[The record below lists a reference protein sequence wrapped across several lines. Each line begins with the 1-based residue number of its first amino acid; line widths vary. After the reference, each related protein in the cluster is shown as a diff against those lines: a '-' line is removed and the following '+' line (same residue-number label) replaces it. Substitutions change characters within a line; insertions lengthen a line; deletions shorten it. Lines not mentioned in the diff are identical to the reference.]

1 MPNILIMKIR
11 TYILIGFL
19 SLISLSIIG
28 QSKSAFKEAADS
40 AFMDQD
46 YYSAMVYYSTVLEF
60 TPDETEILYKYGESA
75 MEFDAY
81 NLADSLFRKVYEQ
94 DQGRTYPLTT
104 FYIADMK
111 QRQGD
116 YDAASE
122 YYRLFVSL
130 SDSESEFHLTKAN
143 KEIEACDWALTQI
156 ASKDPLTAINRI
168 EGNVNT
174 EYSEFA
180 ASEIG
185 DSLFFSSLRFQD
197 DDGPYDPDRL
207 LSKILLKDA
216 DGNVAKIEN
225 DVNTTHRIT
234 AHSSFNEEH
243 KIVFFTVCGYNT
255 ASELRCDLY
264 YAPFD
269 EDYNITGP
277 GEKLPDHINDSRF
290 TQTQP
295 HSYQDRL
302 YFVSDREDG
311 LGGYDI
317 WMSEFNPQ
325 NMHFTLPTNLE
336 SVNTSSD
343 EITPFYHDKSSKF
356 YFSSNGYIGFGGYD
370 IYETDL
376 EEESKSAVKN
386 LGSPFNSSYHDL
398 YYSVSESGNLYLSS
412 NRAGSMYIESSSEAC
427 CYDIYNI
434 ELANLKL
441 KLNAQSYHA
450 ITLDSLPSVYVT
462 LVDDETGDEQ
472 LSIINNEG
480 IDHVFDIKFNKN
492 YRVIAKK
499 DGYEDDEISF
509 STIGVTTSEDI
520 IKKLFLRPSELNL
533 NLTVFDKIS
542 LDELK
547 GATVTIRDMSGK
559 DKDVIFS
566 NPDENSFSI
575 PLLRGKSYQIIIQK
589 EGYESNSFE
598 INTDDYTDQT
608 EINKKIYLKPRDI
621 LDVYL
626 PLSLY
631 FDNDY
636 PNPRSWSRKTKKT
649 YSQTYFP
656 YVNKEEYFKSEFSK
670 GMNDNQ
676 SADAHDAIS
685 NFFENDLRQGF
696 TKLNEFLDAL
706 YGRLYEGETIT
717 IQIKGHASPKYTSK
731 YNKRLSVR
739 RIASVLNELKKYKSG
754 LLKGFIDSG
763 KLVVE
768 EAPFGE
774 DLAPFNVSD
783 SATDKK
789 FSVFSPEASK
799 ERRAE
804 IVKVNSNRSIK

>member
-1 MPNILIMKIR
+1 MKIR
-11 TYILIGFL
+11 IHILISCFCLLGF
-19 SLISLSIIG
+19 SG
-28 QSKSAFKEAADS
+28 FTQSKSAFKEAAEN
-40 AFMDQD
+40 AYLDQD

-81 NLADSLFRKVYEQ
+81 KLADSLFRKVYDL
-94 DQGRTYPLTT
+94 DQGRSYPLTT

-116 YDAASE
+116 YNAASE

-130 SDSESEFHLTKAN
+130 SDSDSEYHLAKAN

-156 ASKDPLTAINRI
+156 ASKDPMTSINRI

-197 DDGPYDPDRL
+197 EDGPYDPDRL

-216 DGNVAKIEN
+216 EGNVGKIEN
-225 DVNTTHRIT
+225 DVNTSHRIT
-234 AHSSFNEEH
+234 AHSSFNEDH
-243 KIVFFTVCGYNT
+243 QIVFFTVCGYNT

-269 EDYNITGP
+269 ENYNITGA

-295 HSYQDRL
+295 FSYEDRL

-336 SVNTSSD
+336 FVNTSSD

-370 IYETDL
+370 IYETNLD
-376 EEESKSAVKN
+376 EESKSAVNN
-386 LGSPFNSSYHDL
+386 LGAPFNSSYHDL
-398 YYSVSESGNLYLSS
+398 YYSVSETGNLYLSS

-427 CYDIYNI
+427 CYDIYNV

-441 KLNAQSYHA
+441 KLNAQSYDA
-450 ITLDSLPSVYVT
+450 ITLDSLAGVYVT
-462 LVDDETGDEQ
+462 LIDAETGDEQ

-480 IDHVFDIKFNKN
+480 IDHVFDIRVNKN
-492 YRVIAKK
+492 YRVVATKE
-499 DGYEDDEISF
+499 GYEDDEISF
-509 STIGVTTSEDI
+509 STVGVTSSEDV
-520 IKKLFLRPSELNL
+520 IKKLFLRPNELNL

-542 LDELK
+542 LDELD
-547 GATVTIRDMSGK
+547 GAKIIIRDMSGK
-559 DKDVIFS
+559 DQDVIFT
-566 NPDENSFSI
+566 NPDSNSFSI
-575 PLLRGKSYQIIIQK
+575 PLLRGKSYQIIVQRD
-589 EGYESNSFE
+589 GYESNSFE
-598 INTDDYTDQT
+598 INTDDYKDQT

-636 PNPRSWSRKTKKT
+636 PNPKSWSRKTKKT

-670 GMNDNQ
+670 GMNENQ
-676 SADAHDAIS
+676 RADALEAIS
-685 NFFENDLRQGF
+685 NFFENDLRKGHSQ
-696 TKLNEFLDAL
+696 LNEFLNAL
-706 YGRLYEGETIT
+706 YGRLNEGEIIT

-731 YNKRLSVR
+731 YNQRLSER
-739 RIASVLNELKKYKSG
+739 RIASVYNELRNFQSG
-754 LLKGFIDSG
+754 LLKEFINSG
-763 KLVVE
+763 RLVVKE
-768 EAPFGE
+768 TAYGE

-783 SATDKK
+783 SATDRR

-804 IVKVNSNRSIK
+804 IVKVTSNSSIK